1 MGGGK
6 DMLVERSWW
15 WDGVGDGPHGIE
27 GFPGRKPGGQEP
39 DEKCGFNSLKGEQ
52 SSLLGT

>member
-1 MGGGK
+1 
-6 DMLVERSWW
+6 MLVERSWW

-27 GFPGRKPGGQEP
+27 GFPGRKSGGQEP